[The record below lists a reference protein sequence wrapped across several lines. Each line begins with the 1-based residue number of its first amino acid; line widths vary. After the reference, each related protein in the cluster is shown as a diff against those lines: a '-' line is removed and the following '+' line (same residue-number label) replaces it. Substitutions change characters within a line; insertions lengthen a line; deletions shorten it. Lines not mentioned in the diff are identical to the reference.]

1 VVVEIR
7 AGKEL
12 TYSIIDDGTRL
23 MSGTPDLLLDGK
35 KASQYS
41 GTATKSA
48 KEHFDAPNYKLT
60 SFDDAYN
67 AVTVKNKNGVNVEFR
82 AYNSGVAYRFVT
94 TSTKGA
100 WTVTDEVADFTFAD
114 DFTHGGACT
123 YQWSQIRIVVAI
135 HGRRDSHDVKVAV
148 TDLLDV
154 TSADEAM
161 VVDGILQQFVAYL
174 KGGIVASHKGIAT
187 LLVHVETHGGVFG

>member
-1 VVVEIR
+1 MRRIFSFIIAAWALTIQAQVMTKLASPNNKVVVEIK
-7 AGKEL
+7 ADKEL

-23 MSGTPDLLLDGK
+23 MSGTPNLLLEGK
-35 KASQYS
+35 KTSQYS

-94 TSTKGA
+94 TST
-100 WTVTDEVADFTFAD
+100 
-114 DFTHGGACT
+114 
-123 YQWSQIRIVVAI
+123 
-135 HGRRDSHDVKVAV
+135 
-148 TDLLDV
+148 
-154 TSADEAM
+154 
-161 VVDGILQQFVAYL
+161 
-174 KGGIVASHKGIAT
+174 
-187 LLVHVETHGGVFG
+187 